1 MNREAMRLKKKKR
14 ELWTTYTKSLD
25 VLHLARYKRCNNDLR
40 RLTRNLRT
48 ELELKLASD
57 IKSNPKGFWRYA
69 SSRTKTRT
77 GVENLRTGAGELTAN
92 DDEKAQVLNT
102 YFSSV
107 CTDDDLR
114 PISTAHDGTYRGP
127 KYKICGSP
135 SAPAMAGH
143 QTPPGQSEEDA
154 PAGGQH
160 NVKFLTSNCVLV
172 TNYCG
177 DAAHVVDEHFARA
190 LSHGAGFETKH
201 GMASGKADPWHYA
214 LATQAAGYPARDL
227 AGYGSST
234 AGVAAAAAARFNGYG
249 PLLFPSG
256 SRLPTA
262 GQPTKSEWGAA
273 RGYSD
278 VPPELGAH
286 PHPHPHAHPH
296 AHPLDPGFGAGAVGY
311 GNVVTG
317 LESSLHAAAGGK
329 DSYWL

>member
-1 MNREAMRLKKKKR
+1 MSCAVMYQPYSASPYQPQAPEAAFVRGASPAD
-14 ELWTTYTKSLD
+14 TTAAAAAAAVGAHGKEQ
-25 VLHLARYKRCNNDLR
+25 YK
-40 RLTRNLRT
+40 
-48 ELELKLASD
+48 
-57 IKSNPKGFWRYA
+57 
-69 SSRTKTRT
+69 
-77 GVENLRTGAGELTAN
+77 V
-92 DDEKAQVLNT
+92 
-102 YFSSV
+102 
-107 CTDDDLR
+107 
-114 PISTAHDGTYRGP
+114 
-127 KYKICGSP
+127 CGSP
-135 SAPAMAGH
+135 SAPVLAGH

-154 PAGGQH
+154 PPGSQH

-201 GMASGKADPWHYA
+201 GMASGKDNLPMTQRNLPASFWNSGYHSRSTATSIGHGGGHDLYSDPYHSSALHGLHQSADPWHYA

-262 GQPTKSEWGAA
+262 GQSTKSEWGAA

-311 GNVVTG
+311 GNGLTG